1 MGLQSQILRFQEGK
15 ATSIEGQDQNDVK
28 QYIPYV
34 KRTWFAEFHFHP
46 LGVENQGGLSE
57 FRTPNFELS

>member
-15 ATSIEGQDQNDVK
+15 AKSIEGQAQNDVK
-28 QYIPYV
+28 QYILYV
-34 KRTWFAEFHFHP
+34 RKTWFAEFHFHP
-46 LGVENQGGLSE
+46 LGGENQGGFSE